1 MACARMNEHAPREM
15 NQCTPHECTPYH
27 KGPLPYTNLW
37 SICMYSTIF
46 KWRYRS
52 LLQKIVCFI
61 GLFSNQCTLRLRW
74 RVHGWMRAHHVS
86 ADQLDE
92 WVHIISLC
100 DSSIYPFM
108 THLYV
113 YNRHFTPSER
123 RPYQMKERTSYHCV
137 TLPYTNSWPVYMYVI
152 RIFLFFLMGTAALY
166 RVCSTGLR

>member
-52 LLQKIVCFI
+52 LLKKIVCFI

-108 THLYV
+108 TRLYV
-113 YNRHFTPSER
+113 CNTH
-123 RPYQMKERTSYHCV
+123 
-137 TLPYTNSWPVYMYVI
+137 
-152 RIFLFFLMGTAALY
+152 IFIFFDGY
-166 RVCSTGLR
+166 CSTVQGLLDWFEVDLGFTELSFICI